1 MGAMTDTV
9 TLSDIDVALENEQLR
24 LALQAAQV
32 GTWDYNMATGQAQWS
47 TICKRLFG
55 LPDDAS
61 VTPAVLL
68 AQVHPDDR
76 ERVAQD
82 NGRIL
87 SPQSDGDHNV
97 IFRTLREGS
106 SPRWVQAK
114 GKTILNDQGR
124 ILRFNGI
131 VFDVTELKQ
140 AQEALQQSA
149 EVLEQRVA
157 ERTQELKEANLQL
170 KKSNENLAEF
180 AYIASHDLQEPLR
193 KIQSFGDILREQHE
207 TQLGEGV
214 MYLERMQGAARR
226 MSTLIKDLLTFSRL
240 STRQEGT
247 KLVSLTNVFSY
258 VLHDLEL
265 SIQETGAV
273 VTIDP
278 LPSVKGDASQLAQLF
293 QNLVSNA
300 IKFSHPG
307 TEPVIEVRTKRVA
320 DKDLPLTVRPVRAA
334 AAYHCIDVSD
344 NGIGFDEK
352 YVERIFQVFQRLHG
366 TRKYA
371 GTGIGLAICEK
382 VVVNHGGAISARSQ
396 PGQGTTFSVY
406 LPIE

>member
-1 MGAMTDTV
+1 MTGTAA
-9 TLSDIDVALENEQLR
+9 LSISEVALENEQLR

-32 GTWDYNMATGQAQWS
+32 GTWDYNMETGQAEWS
-47 TICKRLFG
+47 VICKRLFG
-55 LPDDAS
+55 LPEDAS

-68 AQVHPDDR
+68 EQVHPDDR
-76 ERVAQD
+76 ERVAHA
-82 NGRIL
+82 NARVL

-106 SPRWVQAK
+106 APRWVQAK
-114 GKTILNDQGR
+114 GKTILNDEGR
-124 ILRFNGI
+124 ILRFNGVVI
-131 VFDVTELKQ
+131 DVTELKQ

-193 KIQSFGDILREQHE
+193 KIQSFGDILRDQYES
-207 TQLGEGV
+207 QLGEGI
-214 MYLERMQGAARR
+214 MYLERMQSAARR

-240 STRQEGT
+240 STRQENT
-247 KLVSLTNVFSY
+247 TTVSLTDILSH

-265 SIQETGAV
+265 AIQETGAE
-273 VTIDP
+273 VTVES

-300 IKFSHPG
+300 IKFGHPG
-307 TEPVIEVRTKRVA
+307 TKPVIEIRTERITA
-320 DKDLPLTVRPVRAA
+320 TDLPLTIRPVRAV
-334 AAYHCIDVSD
+334 AAYQRIDVSD

-352 YVERIFQVFQRLHG
+352 YIERIFQVFQRLHG
-366 TRKYA
+366 TSKYA

-382 VVVNHGGAISARSQ
+382 VVVNHGGSITARSQ
-396 PGQGTTFSVY
+396 PGKGTTFSVY
-406 LPIE
+406 LPL

>member
-1 MGAMTDTV
+1 MGEMTGTI
-9 TLSDIDVALENEQLR
+9 TLFDADVALENEQLR

-32 GTWDYNMATGQAQWS
+32 GTWDYNMETGQAQWS

-55 LPDDAS
+55 LPEDAS

-76 ERVAQD
+76 ERVAEA
-82 NGRIL
+82 NASVL
-87 SPQSDGDHNV
+87 SPHSNGDHNV
-97 IFRTLREGS
+97 IFRTLWEGHA
-106 SPRWVQAK
+106 PRWIQAK
-114 GKTILNDQGR
+114 GKTKLNDEGR

-131 VFDVTELKQ
+131 VFEVTELKQ

-149 EVLEQRVA
+149 DVLEQRVA
-157 ERTQELKEANLQL
+157 ERTQELKETNIQL
-170 KKSNENLAEF
+170 KKSNESLAEF

-193 KIQSFGDILREQHE
+193 KIQSFGDILRDQYE
-207 TQLGEGV
+207 TQLGEGT
-214 MYLERMQGAARR
+214 MYLERMQSAARR

-240 STRQEGT
+240 STRQEST
-247 KLVSLTNVFSY
+247 EMVSLTDVFSY

-265 SIQETGAV
+265 VIQETGAV
-273 VTIDP
+273 VTVDS
-278 LPSVKGDASQLAQLF
+278 LPSVTGDASQLAQLF

-300 IKFSHPG
+300 IKFGRPG
-307 TEPVIEVRTKRVA
+307 IEPVIKVRSRRVA
-320 DKDLPLTVRPVRAA
+320 AEDLPPTVRPVRAA
-334 AAYHCIDVSD
+334 AAYYCIDVAD

-366 TRKYA
+366 TSKYA

-396 PGQGTTFSVY
+396 PDQGTTFSVY
-406 LPIE
+406 LPI

>member
-1 MGAMTDTV
+1 MGAMTGTM
-9 TLSDIDVALENEQLR
+9 TLSNTDMALENEQLR

-32 GTWDYNMATGQAQWS
+32 GTWDYNIETGQAQWS

-55 LPDDAS
+55 LPEDAP
-61 VTPAVLL
+61 VTAATLM

-76 ERVAQD
+76 ERVAQA
-82 NGRIL
+82 NANIL

-97 IFRTLREGS
+97 IFRTLRVGGA
-106 SPRWVQAK
+106 PRWVQAK
-114 GKTILNDQGR
+114 GKTILNDEGR

-140 AQEALQQSA
+140 TQEALRQSA
-149 EVLEQRVA
+149 DVLEQRVA

-193 KIQSFGDILREQHE
+193 KIQSFGDILRDQYE
-207 TQLGEGV
+207 TQLDEGV
-214 MYLERMQGAARR
+214 MYLERMQSAARR

-240 STRQEGT
+240 STRQENT
-247 KLVSLTNVFSY
+247 KTVSLTDVVSY

-265 SIQETGAV
+265 AIQETGADIYV
-273 VTIDP
+273 DP
-278 LPSVKGDASQLAQLF
+278 LPSIKGDASQLAQLF

-300 IKFSHPG
+300 LKFGHSG
-307 TEPVIEVRTKRVA
+307 AKPVIEVRTECVTA
-320 DKDLPLTVRPVRAA
+320 TDLPLAVRPVRAA
-334 AAYHCIDVSD
+334 VTYQRIDVSD

-352 YVERIFQVFQRLHG
+352 YVERIFQVFQRLHS
-366 TRKYA
+366 TSKYA

-382 VVVNHGGAISARSQ
+382 VVVNHGGAITARSQ

-406 LPIE
+406 LPL